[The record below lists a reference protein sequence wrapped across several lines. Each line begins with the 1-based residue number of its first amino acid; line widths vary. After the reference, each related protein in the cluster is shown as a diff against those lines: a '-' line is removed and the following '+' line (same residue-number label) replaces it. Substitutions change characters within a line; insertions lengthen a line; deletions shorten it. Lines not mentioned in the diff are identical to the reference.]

1 MPKLFES
8 VFDLESGQAAIR
20 RRAYGIIEVNA
31 GRLSRIAFRPWPKI
45 FTADDVLVRSQFS
58 HRWLV
63 RDACR
68 VYFNQ
73 PLAHQRY
80 LAIKYI
86 ISNFGTQLTTLRC
99 AMLVADEVARI
110 KRVDAIVCHV
120 ASSNISD
127 RLMKRLGWAR
137 HLENSPRR
145 QFIKRFYG
153 KYPQNLSKEETRNVG
168 WRCEASYLASF
179 PSAVP
184 CPPQDS
190 IHESFERRMA
200 EVEIE

>member
-1 MPKLFES
+1 MPKLFET

-20 RRAYGIIEVNA
+20 HRAYGIIEVSA

-86 ISNFGTQLTTLRC
+86 ISNFGTKLATLRC

-120 ASSNISD
+120 ASSKISD
-127 RLMKRLGWAR
+127 RLMKRLGWER
-137 HLENSPRR
+137 HLENSPKR

-153 KYPQNLSKEETRNVG
+153 TFPHNLSTEEAQAVG
-168 WRCEASYLASF
+168 WRMETAYLSSF
-179 PSAVP
+179 HGT
-184 CPPQDS
+184 
-190 IHESFERRMA
+190 IRA
-200 EVEIE
+200 ENKTSRV